1 MRMLEQLPSFFSLI
15 AFFQES
21 NLRATILAEQ
31 EKAAV
36 ADATIQALKEAMQ
49 VLEDKGVAAAKTIED
64 LQVKERKLKQ
74 LLTKQKAVIKSK
86 DDEAKASQEERLKA
100 LELSSELN
108 SRGDALRRVTDELD
122 TVKASLAEETS
133 KRSQAEGHL
142 TAVQKTL
149 ASAEASAAESAK
161 RILASDTALAE
172 LRAQFDDYKRRTA
185 AMLERGASS
194 EEADPAK
201 AHPAGTLD
209 VDEFNSYKKR
219 SSEALRQVGTLSYL
233 SFPFLLITTL
243 KYLDL
248 FRRMKALPSIEQ
260 LRNATKSKMRPSA
273 HG

>member
-15 AFFQES
+15 VFFQES